1 MKLML
6 VNLLLLLSVS
16 AFAQKADDCDST
28 PAQVSELAKVAQV
41 AAASTTCP
49 NKTKLTSIC
58 LMIGNRMKDPKPID
72 FNEYMYNRRILEASC
87 VDPEKDSEEEKIKK
101 IQKMWS
107 QFEGELVCNSLTFDV
122 VNGSYLKFAVANKF
136 DEFIND
142 VIDWKVNLN
151 RVDASDGRTVL
162 DYLKFQI
169 DKNKGNAIERKLK
182 HYYDIL
188 KAAGAKHKAE
198 L

>member
-1 MKLML
+1 ML
-6 VNLLLLLSVS
+6 FNLLLLLSFT
-16 AFAQKADDCDST
+16 AFAQTAEDCDEA
-28 PAQVSELAKVAQV
+28 PKGVNELAKVAKI
-41 AAASTTCP
+41 AAAQTACP
-49 NKTKLTSIC
+49 NKTKLTSVC

-72 FNEYMYNRRILEASC
+72 FNEFMYNRRILEASC
-87 VDPEKDSEEEKIKK
+87 VNVDRDSEEVKIEKIR
-101 IQKMWS
+101 KMWNS
-107 QFEGELVCNSLTFDV
+107 FEEEMVCNSSTFDV
-122 VNGSYLKFAVANKF
+122 ANGNYIKFAVANKF

-151 RVDASDGRTVL
+151 RVDPSDGRTVL
-162 DYLKFQI
+162 DYIKFQI
-169 DKNKGNAIERKLK
+169 EKNKGNALERKLQ